1 MVKKFDSSAF
11 LEHRKNRVKAD
22 VIILGCSL
30 PGIVTAHKLK
40 KRFGNTMDIVV
51 LDLAA
56 PAMNQSKCNVTFQE
70 LSDDEDSESGE
81 EVDYERTARQLLDNV
96 ARYYLAKYARDFN
109 LPLPDAIVAPEKV
122 KQPQPLNKLFQHM
135 NGSTVECVTDFHDFN
150 YLCFV
155 EKFEMNQYQTLLD
168 HSMKDLFQ
176 TNKVHTEAD
185 RSRLMFYDRTSMEKH
200 ICDALLF
207 TTSREIMRTTVRLV
221 CGASA
226 DTVSVLFYLHQC
238 YRTSSARN
246 HLDGDNTRFR
256 EKLLGYCRKRLA
268 NRLQQSIADITFT
281 TKPIKEIRTCPDE
294 QVILETMKGETT
306 YVCNLL
312 ALALKPDEL
321 HKIHVEDQ
329 LLSQQ
334 NVDVTSGMLP
344 GRAKKFL
351 VQYEENFWGRQGY
364 SGDILSIRGP
374 IIWAMERPKMST
386 TGSVDRYSALIGY
399 LMVEEND
406 ELDSKVKVLEQ
417 LVKLFGEEAATPV
430 SYRETSVAD
439 VFVPKCGDYV
449 ALRRLTSTK
458 ETPKYVEWGALDVFA
473 EGDVAAALEAG
484 HTAYLHLLSCLR
496 PQAQTYEDLSSSE
509 WPTILSENPVPRWL
523 AHVNLVSGMRWSM
536 YITAT
541 FMTLRLLRSYW
552 SK

>member
-1 MVKKFDSSAF
+1 MVKKFDSSTYRG
-11 LEHRKNRVKAD
+11 HHKKRVKAD

-51 LDLAA
+51 LDLAG
-56 PAMNQSKCNVTFQE
+56 PVLNQSKCNVTFQE
-70 LSDDEDSESGE
+70 TSDDEDTETGD
-81 EVDYERTARQLLDNV
+81 EVDYDRTARQLLDNV
-96 ARYYLAKYARDFN
+96 ARYYLAKYARYFK

-122 KQPQPLNKLFQHM
+122 KQPLNKLFQHM
-135 NGSTVECVTDFHDFN
+135 NGTTVECVTDFHDFN

-168 HSMKDLFQ
+168 HSMKELFQ
-176 TNKVHTEAD
+176 TNKVDTTAE
-185 RSRLMFYDRTSMEKH
+185 RNKLMFYDRTSMEEH
-200 ICDALLF
+200 ICGALLF
-207 TTSREIMRTTVRLV
+207 TTSREIMRMTVRLV

-268 NRLQQSIADITFT
+268 NRLQKSIADITFT
-281 TKPIKEIRTCPDE
+281 TKPIKEIRTCSDE
-294 QVILETMKGETT
+294 QVILETIKGETT

-312 ALALKPDEL
+312 AMALKPDQI
-321 HKIHVEDQ
+321 HKIQIEGQ
-329 LLSQQ
+329 LLSQE
-334 NVDVTSGMLP
+334 NADVTSGMLP
-344 GRAKKFL
+344 GCAKKFL
-351 VQYEENFWGRQGY
+351 VQYEENFWGRRGY

-406 ELDSKVKVLEQ
+406 ELDCREKVLEQ

-449 ALRRLTSTK
+449 ALRRLTGRK
-458 ETPKYVEWGALDVFA
+458 QTPKYVEWGALDVFA

-484 HTAYLHLLSCLR
+484 HAAYLHLLSCLR

-509 WPTILSENPVPRWL
+509 WPTFLSENPLPRWL
-523 AHVNLVSGMRWSM
+523 AHVNIVSGMRWSV
-536 YITAT
+536 YIAAT
-541 FMTLRLLRSYW
+541 FMTMRLVRSYFA
-552 SK
+552 K